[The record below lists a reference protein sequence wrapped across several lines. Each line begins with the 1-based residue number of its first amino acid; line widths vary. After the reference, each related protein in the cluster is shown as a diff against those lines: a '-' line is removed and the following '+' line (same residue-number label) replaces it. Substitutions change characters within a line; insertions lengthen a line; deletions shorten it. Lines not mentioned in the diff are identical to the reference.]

1 MINNLTKNIKLSGG
15 VGDNT
20 PTEQV
25 DPNQLSIGIQIEME
39 HTNDVAIAQEIAMDH
54 LTEDPEYYT
63 KLVKAGLAKEFQP
76 STNSGFGDPDQ
87 SFNDAARLGKSVTA
101 GPGNNIVGTIG
112 GTPDGHTDGRNSEP
126 LVNKTIDIELESKKS
141 KKKSVPNNSKLWSR
155 AKALAKA
162 KFDVYPSAYANAWV
176 SKWYE
181 QQGGD
186 WHMSEIDDRLNRNPI
201 QVFDGPD
208 PAEVSPEGSGTF
220 GSGYDFVG
228 YAENK
233 TNSMKQQ
240 KLKEIIRRLALQYL
254 REQEEVGA
262 TAAPETETPDVA
274 APEAPEAPEASS
286 GESVTLTLDRDTAQ
300 KLHDLLMQQLQSGES
315 TPPVDDAD
323 SEVETGGSQTVQ
335 TPGSGAPFGSDEG
348 SDETAIGE
356 ITHEESK
363 DIDEAKKKWI
373 QKAIHKSK
381 EGALHK
387 QLDVPQGEKIPVAK
401 LAAAAKKGGKLGQ
414 RARLAQTLSKL
425 KKKKNK

>member
-1 MINNLTKNIKLSGG
+1 MINNLTKNIKLPGG

-20 PTEQV
+20 PTEKV

-63 KLVKAGLAKEFQP
+63 KLVKAGLAKEFRP

-112 GTPDGHTDGRNSEP
+112 GTSDGHTDGRNSEP
-126 LVNKTIDIELESKKS
+126 LINKTIDIELES

-176 SKWYE
+176 SKWY
-181 QQGGD
+181 QQHGGD

-201 QVFDGPD
+201 QVLDGPE
-208 PAEVSPEGSGTF
+208 PAKVSSEGSGTF

-240 KLKEIIRRLALQYL
+240 KLKEIIKRLALQYL

-262 TAAPETETPDVA
+262 TAAPETPDTTPDT
-274 APEAPEAPEASS
+274 EAPEVSS

-315 TPPVDDAD
+315 TPPVDVAD
-323 SEVETGGSQTVQ
+323 SEVETDASQSVQ
-335 TPGSGAPFGSDEG
+335 TPGSDVPFGSGEG

-363 DIDEAKKKWI
+363 DIGEAKKKFI
-373 QKAIHKSK
+373 QKAIHTSK
-381 EGALHK
+381 KGALHK

-425 KKKKNK
+425 RKKKK